1 MDEKG
6 MEMPIGVHTARINP
20 MKILFN
26 VVNKNGTVLK
36 FVPVKLLTRI

>member
-6 MEMPIGVHTARINP
+6 MEMPIGVRTAKINP

-26 VVNKNGTVLK
+26 VVNKNGTVRK
-36 FVPVKLLTRI
+36 FVPVKLLILI